1 MATRKQIDFTID
13 DEGNVS
19 IEVKGVA
26 GADCEKLTREI
37 EEALGIVSER
47 SRTSEYYIQTEQQ
60 ERIKLDDA

>member
-1 MATRKQIDFTID
+1 MASRKQIDFTID
-13 DEGNVS
+13 EEGNVS

-47 SRTSEYYIQTEQQ
+47 SRTSEYYIPTTQTEK
-60 ERIKLDDA
+60 ISLDDG

>member
-1 MATRKQIDFTID
+1 MASRKQIDFTID
-13 DEGNVS
+13 EEGNVS

-47 SRTSEYYIQTEQQ
+47 SRTSEFYIPTAQTEK
-60 ERIKLDDA
+60 ISLDGD